1 MRISVEDFL
10 GLGEVEDSSVQEK
23 IGFLVA
29 SFFPRSLS
37 QEAGSID
44 GIDLLISFLEN
55 RALDLG
61 GKEERIRRRIRSC
74 REF

>member
-1 MRISVEDFL
+1 
-10 GLGEVEDSSVQEK
+10 VEDSSVQYNL

-37 QEAGSID
+37 EIAGSID

-61 GKEERIRRRIRSC
+61 ERNRG
-74 REF
+74 

>member
-1 MRISVEDFL
+1 LSENFIADKRL
-10 GLGEVEDSSVQEK
+10 GFSRVGEVEDSSLQENL

-37 QEAGSID
+37 EEVGSID

-61 GKEERIRRRIRSC
+61 ERKRG
-74 REF
+74 

>member
-1 MRISVEDFL
+1 M
-10 GLGEVEDSSVQEK
+10 EDSYVQEK

-37 QEAGSID
+37 EEAGSID

-61 GKEERIRRRIRSC
+61 ERKRG
-74 REF
+74 

>member
-1 MRISVEDFL
+1 MSENFIADKCL
-10 GLGEVEDSSVQEK
+10 GFSRDGEVEDSSVQYNL

-37 QEAGSID
+37 EIAGSID

-61 GKEERIRRRIRSC
+61 ERNRG
-74 REF
+74 

>member
-1 MRISVEDFL
+1 
-10 GLGEVEDSSVQEK
+10 LGEVEDSYVQEK

-37 QEAGSID
+37 EEAGSID

-61 GKEERIRRRIRSC
+61 ERKRG
-74 REF
+74 